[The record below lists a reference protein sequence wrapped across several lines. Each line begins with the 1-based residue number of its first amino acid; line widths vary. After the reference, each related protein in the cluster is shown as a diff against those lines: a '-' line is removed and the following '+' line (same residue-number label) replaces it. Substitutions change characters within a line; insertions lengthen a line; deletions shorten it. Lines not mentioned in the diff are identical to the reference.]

1 MPSNHLILH
10 CLFLLLPSI
19 FPSIGVFSNES
30 TLCIRWPKYQSFTFN
45 ITPSN
50 EYSELISFRFEK
62 WKWNHSIMSD
72 SCDPMD
78 RSLPNPSIHGIFQA
92 RILEWVAI
100 SFSRRPLWPRD
111 WTWVSHIVGR
121 CFTIWATREVP
132 FRINWFDILA
142 VQGTLKSLL
151 PHHSLQAPSP

>member
-10 CLFLLLPSI
+10 RLFLLLPSI

-78 RSLPNPSIHGIFQA
+78 CSLPNPSIHGIFQA